1 MANIPWEVKYTS
13 NGIKFLVFHNNV
25 MYDVSQIVYNITFTS
40 ILNEASKVQFSLLKD
55 PQDKLRIEVGDT
67 ILFSYQDWNVFKGRI
82 LTMDWNE
89 KGTCELC
96 AYDQL
101 FYLKKNHIYHTFK
114 MPKFSEVIDYVKNQ
128 LGMTDDD
135 VDSNSM
141 NEFIYTDLT
150 SKSFSDESYLDI
162 ILYYLNRYNEQY
174 ERVKSQY
181 SATELV
187 KKSKMISTK
196 WICLY
201 DNFGKLSLMNIG
213 DIPEKLL
220 IIGKDSILTD
230 YNYSIDISEDTYNK
244 VMLYYTNAEN
254 KNVSNK
260 NELGEILSQSRED
273 GGNIKKW
280 GFLSLFQN
288 VNDKSDSAKLDD
300 YAKRLFE
307 LKNIPK
313 KKMTMTCL
321 GYNKVIAGTGFIL
334 HLPDI
339 MNDLVVYPTNVIHK
353 WNGDLHTM
361 EMQIQTT
368 DNFPDIYGGNV

>member
-101 FYLKKNHIYHTFK
+101 FYLKKNRIYHSFK
-114 MPKFSEVIDYVKNQ
+114 NPEFIEVVNYVKNQ
-128 LGMTDDD
+128 LGMTDNDID
-135 VDSNSM
+135 LDSINK
-141 NEFIYTDLT
+141 YTIFGN

-162 ILYYLNRYNEQY
+162 LLYYINYNN
-174 ERVKSQY
+174 ER
-181 SATELV
+181 EERI
-187 KKSKMISTK
+187 KSKYADTSDELYEQLVATK
-196 WICLY
+196 WLCLY

-307 LKNIPK
+307 LKNVPK

-368 DNFPDIYGGNV
+368 DNFPDMYGGNV

>member
-101 FYLKKNHIYHTFK
+101 FYLKKNRIYHSFK
-114 MPKFSEVIDYVKNQ
+114 NPEFIEVVNYVKNQ
-128 LGMTDDD
+128 LGMTDNDID
-135 VDSNSM
+135 LDSINK
-141 NEFIYTDLT
+141 YTIFGN
-150 SKSFSDESYLDI
+150 SKSFSDESYLNI
-162 ILYYLNRYNEQY
+162 LLYYINYNN
-174 ERVKSQY
+174 ER
-181 SATELV
+181 EERI
-187 KKSKMISTK
+187 KSKYADTSDELYEQLVATK
-196 WICLY
+196 WLCLY

-307 LKNIPK
+307 LKNVPK

-368 DNFPDIYGGNV
+368 DNFPDMYGGNV

>member
-101 FYLKKNHIYHTFK
+101 FYLKKNRIYHSFK
-114 MPKFSEVIDYVKNQ
+114 NPEFIEVVNYVKNQ
-128 LGMTDDD
+128 LGMTDNDID
-135 VDSNSM
+135 LDSINK
-141 NEFIYTDLT
+141 YTIFGN

-162 ILYYLNRYNEQY
+162 LLYYINYNN
-174 ERVKSQY
+174 ER
-181 SATELV
+181 EERI
-187 KKSKMISTK
+187 KSKYADTSDELYEQLVATK

-220 IIGKDSILTD
+220 IIGKDSILTN

-254 KNVSNK
+254 KNASNK

-307 LKNIPK
+307 LKNVPK

-368 DNFPDIYGGNV
+368 DNFPDMYGGNV

>member
-1 MANIPWEVKYTS
+1 M
-13 NGIKFLVFHNNV
+13 
-25 MYDVSQIVYNITFTS
+25 
-40 ILNEASKVQFSLLKD
+40 
-55 PQDKLRIEVGDT
+55 
-67 ILFSYQDWNVFKGRI
+67 
-82 LTMDWNE
+82 
-89 KGTCELC
+89 
-96 AYDQL
+96 
-101 FYLKKNHIYHTFK
+101 
-114 MPKFSEVIDYVKNQ
+114 
-128 LGMTDDD
+128 
-135 VDSNSM
+135 
-141 NEFIYTDLT
+141 T
-150 SKSFSDESYLDI
+150 SKEALERIKSKYADTSDE
-162 ILYYLNRYNEQY
+162 LYEQ
-174 ERVKSQY
+174 
-181 SATELV
+181 LV
-187 KKSKMISTK
+187 ATK
-196 WICLY
+196 WLCLY

-307 LKNIPK
+307 LKNVPK

-368 DNFPDIYGGNV
+368 DNFPDMYGGNV

>member
-13 NGIKFLVFHNNV
+13 NGIKFLVFHNNI

-101 FYLKKNHIYHTFK
+101 FYLKKNRIYHSFK
-114 MPKFSEVIDYVKNQ
+114 NPEFIEVVNYVKNQ
-128 LGMTDDD
+128 LGMTDNDID
-135 VDSNSM
+135 LDSINK
-141 NEFIYTDLT
+141 YTIFGN

-162 ILYYLNRYNEQY
+162 LLYYINYNN
-174 ERVKSQY
+174 ER
-181 SATELV
+181 EERI
-187 KKSKMISTK
+187 KSKYADTSDELYEQLVATK
-196 WICLY
+196 WLCLY

-213 DIPEKLL
+213 NVPEKLL

-273 GGNIKKW
+273 GENIKKW

-288 VNDKSDSAKLDD
+288 VNDKSDSVKLDD

-307 LKNIPK
+307 LKNVPK

>member
-1 MANIPWEVKYTS
+1 MANIPWEVKYAS
-13 NGIKFLVFHNNV
+13 DGIKFLVFHNNV
-25 MYDVSQIVYNITFTS
+25 MYDVSQIVHNITFTS
-40 ILNEASKVQFSLLKD
+40 ILNESSKVQFSLLED

-101 FYLKKNHIYHTFK
+101 FYLKKNHIYHSFK
-114 MPKFSEVIDYVKNQ
+114 NPEFIEVLNYVKNQ
-128 LGMTDDD
+128 LGMTDNDID
-135 VDSNSM
+135 LDSINKYPIFG
-141 NEFIYTDLT
+141 N

-162 ILYYLNRYNEQY
+162 LLYYINYNN
-174 ERVKSQY
+174 ER
-181 SATELV
+181 EERI
-187 KKSKMISTK
+187 KSKYADTSDELYEQLVATK
-196 WICLY
+196 WLCLY
-201 DNFGKLSLMNIG
+201 DNFGKLSLMNIA
-213 DIPEKLL
+213 DLSKKLL

-273 GGNIKKW
+273 GENIKKW

-307 LKNIPK
+307 LKNVPK

-339 MNDLVVYPTNVIHK
+339 MNDLVVYPTSVIHK